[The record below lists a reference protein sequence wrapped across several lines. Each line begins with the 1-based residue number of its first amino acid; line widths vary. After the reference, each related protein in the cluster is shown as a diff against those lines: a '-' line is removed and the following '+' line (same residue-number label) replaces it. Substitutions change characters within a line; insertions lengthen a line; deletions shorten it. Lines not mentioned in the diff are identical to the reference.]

1 MNTVRSRSLALVAG
15 LSMLVVSGCD
25 SPKEGAAEVKSAAAA
40 DNKDDAKPAKNA
52 EPAKKPEPAAKAEPA
67 PEPEPDVVACDQR
80 DFIPEGDKKM
90 AAAMGKEP
98 KPKLVCMDYSG
109 RTGGIGKPSC
119 VQGTALETPCPDDDV
134 VATCTMS
141 NGTVFKHYKGTT
153 VSLDEKKCKTL
164 EGTFAKK

>member
-1 MNTVRSRSLALVAG
+1 MNTVRTRSFALVAG
-15 LSMLVVSGCD
+15 LSVLAASGCD
-25 SPKEGAAEVKSAAAA
+25 SPKESSGEVKSAAAA
-40 DNKDDAKPAKNA
+40 DKQDDA
-52 EPAKKPEPAAKAEPA
+52 EPAKKAEPKPEPAKAEPE
-67 PEPEPDVVACDQR
+67 PEPEPKVVACDQR

-90 AAAMGKEP
+90 AAALGKEP

-119 VQGTALETPCPDDDV
+119 VQGTALETPCPDEEV